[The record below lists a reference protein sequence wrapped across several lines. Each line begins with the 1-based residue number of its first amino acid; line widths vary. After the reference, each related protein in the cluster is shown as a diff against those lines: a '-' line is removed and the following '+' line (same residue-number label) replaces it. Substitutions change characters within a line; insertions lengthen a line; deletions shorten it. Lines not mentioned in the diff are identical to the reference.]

1 MLHYK
6 FFDHPSSEEIVTFI
20 HGAGGSSAIWF
31 KQLRS
36 FKEKYNVLLIDLRGH
51 GNSKKGFFNKI
62 KSYNFKVVGD
72 DVIEVLDS
80 LKIKSTHFVGIS
92 LGTIIIRELAER
104 FPERVKSMI
113 LGGAIMKMNV
123 KGQVL
128 MRFGNL
134 FKSVLPYMVLYKFFA
149 FIIMPKRN
157 HKKSRDIF
165 VNEAKKL
172 EQKEFKKWFALV
184 AEVNPLLRFFRLNE
198 IKTPTLY
205 IMGEQDYMFLPS
217 IRKIVEK
224 HASATLEVIPDCG
237 HVVNIEQ
244 PSVFNQKVIQFL
256 S

>member
-1 MLHYK
+1 
-6 FFDHPSSEEIVTFI
+6 
-20 HGAGGSSAIWF
+20 
-31 KQLRS
+31 
-36 FKEKYNVLLIDLRGH
+36 
-51 GNSKKGFFNKI
+51 
-62 KSYNFKVVGD
+62 
-72 DVIEVLDS
+72 
-80 LKIKSTHFVGIS
+80 
-92 LGTIIIRELAER
+92 
-104 FPERVKSMI
+104 
-113 LGGAIMKMNV
+113 
-123 KGQVL
+123 
-128 MRFGNL
+128 
-134 FKSVLPYMVLYKFFA
+134 
-149 FIIMPKRN
+149 MPKRN

>member
-6 FFDHPSSEEIVTFI
+6 FFDHPSSKEIVTFI

-149 FIIMPKRN
+149 FIIMPKKN
-157 HKKSRDIF
+157 HRKSRDIF

>member
-6 FFDHPSSEEIVTFI
+6 FFDHPSSKEIVTFI

-72 DVIEVLDS
+72 DVIEVLDF
-80 LKIKSTHFVGIS
+80 LKIESTHFVGIS

>member
-1 MLHYK
+1 
-6 FFDHPSSEEIVTFI
+6 
-20 HGAGGSSAIWF
+20 
-31 KQLRS
+31 
-36 FKEKYNVLLIDLRGH
+36 
-51 GNSKKGFFNKI
+51 
-62 KSYNFKVVGD
+62 
-72 DVIEVLDS
+72 
-80 LKIKSTHFVGIS
+80 
-92 LGTIIIRELAER
+92 
-104 FPERVKSMI
+104 
-113 LGGAIMKMNV
+113 MKMNV